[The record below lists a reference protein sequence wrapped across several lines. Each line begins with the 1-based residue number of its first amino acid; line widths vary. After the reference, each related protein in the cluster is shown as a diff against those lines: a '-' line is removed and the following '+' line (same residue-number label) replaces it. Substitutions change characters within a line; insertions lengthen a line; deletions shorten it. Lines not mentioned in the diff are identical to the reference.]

1 MMKMMNKKKKIAA
14 IIASVMCFIALSVPV
29 LAYDQYYPY
38 AIGPSESKQIAYFVP
53 GASTIYFNSRP
64 TNGGDL
70 TVTLS
75 GAASGSATFP
85 YYTSRSDW
93 KVTGVN
99 ASNSLTVKGSAGSKG
114 SSGSL
119 HSWSK

>member
-1 MMKMMNKKKKIAA
+1 MKRMNKKIAA
-14 IIASVMCFIALSVPV
+14 AIASVMCFMALSMPV
-29 LAYDQYYPY
+29 LAYDQYYSY
-38 AIGPSESKQIAYFVP
+38 AIGPSESKQIASFVP

-64 TNGGDL
+64 VNGGDL
-70 TVTLS
+70 TVSLS
-75 GAASGSATFP
+75 GAASGSAIFP

-99 ASNSLTVKGSAGSKG
+99 ASRTLIVKGSAGSKG

>member
-1 MMKMMNKKKKIAA
+1 MKMMNKKKKIAA
-14 IIASVMCFIALSVPV
+14 IAASVMCFMALSMPV
-29 LAYDQYYPY
+29 LAYNEYYSY
-38 AIGPSESKQIAYFVP
+38 AIGPNESKQITSFVP
-53 GASTIYFNSRP
+53 GASTIYFNTRP
-64 TNGGDL
+64 VNGGDL

-75 GAASGSATFP
+75 GAASGSAGFP

-93 KVTGVN
+93 KVTGVS
-99 ASNSLTVKGSAGSKG
+99 ASKTLIVKGSAGSKG

>member
-1 MMKMMNKKKKIAA
+1 MKMKNRKKKAVAA
-14 IIASVMCFIALSVPV
+14 IAGVLCFIALSMPV
-29 LAYDQYYPY
+29 LAFNQYYSY
-38 AIGPSESKQIAYFVP
+38 AIGPGDSKQIASFVP
-53 GASTIYFNSRP
+53 GATTIYLNTRP
-64 TNGGDL
+64 SAGGDL

-75 GAASGSATFP
+75 GAASGSAVFP

-99 ASNSLTVKGSAGSKG
+99 ASKSLVIRGSAGGSG

-119 HSWSK
+119 HVWSK